1 MDLALSLENR
11 LKGAIF
17 GSVIGNV
24 MGSPVETWDWKKIQ
38 KVYGEIQEPLNMS
51 RLETEDDF
59 RIALLYYEGYLTYGR
74 AIGPEELAEI
84 WLQKFTNAD
93 KFFWCMRNSLEL
105 LRRGVSPR
113 QTGMYNINTGSAI
126 MAIAPVG
133 IYNMGNPDRAYQD
146 ALSLA
151 YMYQP
156 EPDALAAAALA
167 AGVSVSFSSENPVS
181 MICDTILKF
190 SSKKKLVQWDDR
202 KLDSVYESVKLGL
215 EIAEKYNNWRDAREE
230 LYREV
235 LQWHSID
242 PIEVLTLST
251 ALLKITNG
259 DFMEGLKAGT
269 NIGRD
274 SDTISNI
281 LGTLSGL
288 IHGYEVIPKEWLEEI
303 ESSNRPLFDKLH
315 SVADQMVKL
324 LRNKWNREINILNQ
338 LVQL

>member
-1 MDLALSLENR
+1 MGTLPLLENR

-24 MGSPVETWDWKKIQ
+24 MGSPVENWDWKKIQ
-38 KVYGEIQEPLNMS
+38 KSYGEIQEPLTMS

-59 RIALLYYEGYLTYGR
+59 RIALLYYDAYITYGR
-74 AIGPEELAEI
+74 SIGPEDLAEI

-113 QTGMYNINTGSAI
+113 QTGIYNINTGSAI

-133 IYNMGNPDRAYQD
+133 IFNMGNPDRAFQE

-167 AGVSVSFSSENPVS
+167 AGVSVTCSTEHPVS
-181 MICDTILKF
+181 LVCDTILKF
-190 SSKKKLVQWDDR
+190 SSKKKLIHWDDR
-202 KLDSVYESVKLGL
+202 KLNSVYDSVKLGL
-215 EIAEKYNNWRDAREE
+215 EIAEKYHNWRDARED
-230 LYREV
+230 LYREL
-235 LQWHSID
+235 LQWHPID

-251 ALLKITNG
+251 ALFKITNG
-259 DFMEGLKAGT
+259 DFLEGLKAGT

-288 IHGYEVIPKEWLEEI
+288 IHGYDVIPKEWIEEI
-303 ESSNRPLFDKLH
+303 ESVNRPIYEKLH
-315 SVADQMVKL
+315 SVAASMAQT
-324 LRNKWNREINILNQ
+324 LRKKWHRELETLNH
-338 LVQL
+338 LVSL